1 MPGKTSPK
9 MNMTLNRTLIAIAIL
24 ALSITAAAGFLRH
37 GSNQEAQSSKAAS
50 PDEPSR
56 QVLIADQLASL
67 LAPAGVQVVAGFQ
80 AQDTETFRQV
90 QVHWETPAPGKSAGN
105 TQPETETLTLKQ
117 SVRGAGSLPRR
128 RSLELAD
135 TEILVIAVDEN
146 SRLMWWHVTTDPR
159 LLRAENVNERGEISG
174 GVSYLPQVDFSIAY
188 PDDPAIKELRIYHP
202 VWTGMEFRLT
212 SLAVLSVR

>member
-1 MPGKTSPK
+1 
-9 MNMTLNRTLIAIAIL
+9 MNVTLNRTFIATAIM
-24 ALSITAAAGFLRH
+24 AVSITAAASYLRQ
-37 GSNQEAQSSKAAS
+37 GSNQEAQSSKATS
-50 PDEPSR
+50 SDEPSR
-56 QVLIADQLASL
+56 QTLITNQLASL

-105 TQPETETLTLKQ
+105 TQPATETLTIKQ
-117 SVRGAGSLPRR
+117 STRGAGSLPRR
-128 RSLELAD
+128 RALELAE

-159 LLRAENVNERGEISG
+159 LLRAESITASGEISG
-174 GVSYLPQVDFSIAY
+174 KVSFLRQVDFSIAY
-188 PDDPAIKELRIYHP
+188 PDDPAIKELRIYQP
-202 VWTGMEFRLT
+202 VWTGAEFRLT